1 MNFKRI
7 IAVFCIMFSAVAYL
21 SAQSVVVDTLGGVKS
36 VAASP
41 AELLKGEL
49 SGVRVSAV
57 DGSPNGLYNVNVRG
71 LNTLRGDSQP
81 LWIVDGAVIGN
92 SVNQNLNA
100 FYLSGGSTINGD
112 ALPDYSGKSYT
123 YPLGNFAWLNPYDI
137 ESIEV
142 LKDISATSLYGMQG
156 ANGVIIVKTRRPTKD
171 ERNIFVNSNVGVDM
185 SSQTSEAF
193 KTGILTTHDIGING
207 MFGTNSFYNLSG
219 FLRYNDSSIQNTG
232 STSGGLTLN
241 LETVANEV
249 FKFGLHSFINYGDY
263 TTLAG
268 TNHIGAPSTMLL
280 ARYPEGFK
288 GDSLNEWI
296 NSYDDEMIDYRTVNS
311 VWLQINFNRSLYLKL
326 AGGMDYQNQT
336 RYLWFGKGTSF
347 GKEYSGA
354 TGILNNSL
362 MNYNFKGELNYDR
375 IFAVKHRLTA
385 KLAYDLNG
393 NLNKTNAMCGTNFDL
408 PYLRGKGLSSSASI
422 HAISKFDRTYTQMG
436 AYALLGYDFDGY
448 AGVQGAVRCDE
459 TERFDKEPI
468 IMPSGEAFVD
478 FRKILFR
485 NSKAVSALKVTGGY
499 GEAGREVVLPYE
511 YMNAYISNVPK
522 IEKGTEPYYDGI
534 NRLLSKEWN
543 VGFNVGF
550 LNNRYNLSLKYYDK
564 NTEDSFK
571 VYNFGKVLSDMWVE
585 TENWTI
591 EQESASTIRNNGF
604 EVDADFC
611 FIDTPN
617 VTWTA
622 RVNAAYNIN
631 SVVALSDTD
640 KSIIGIF
647 GGQELSVNEEGQSV
661 GYVMNTNVLPKV
673 SGGIGTTLSLYG
685 LTLDAKVSG
694 AAGHSIINA
703 NRLVERSFN
712 EFTETDI
719 EKGDYLRLD
728 HVTLSYDIP
737 LNIRWIKAFKVNVT
751 GHNLCTLTRYSGWNP
766 DVNSFG
772 LNARAY
778 GVDYGSFPLHRTV
791 VLGVS
796 VRF

>member
-7 IAVFCIMFSAVAYL
+7 IAVFCILFSAAAFM
-21 SAQSVVVDTLGGVKS
+21 SAKSIVVDTLGGTKS

-49 SGVRVSAV
+49 SGVRVSSV

-81 LWIVDGAVIGN
+81 LWIVDGAVIG
-92 SVNQNLNA
+92 SSINQNLNA
-100 FYLSGGSTINGD
+100 FYLTGGSTINGD
-112 ALPDYSGKSYT
+112 KLPDYSGRSYT
-123 YPLGNFAWLNPYDI
+123 YPVGNFAWLNPYDI

-142 LKDISATSLYGMQG
+142 LKDLSATSLYGMQG
-156 ANGVIIVKTRRPTKD
+156 ANGVIIVKTKRPVSG
-171 ERNIFVNSNVGVDM
+171 ERNIWVNSNVGVDM
-185 SSQTSEAF
+185 SEQTGDAF
-193 KTGILTTHDIGING
+193 KRGIQTTHDIGVNG
-207 MFGTNSFYNLSG
+207 VFGTNSFYNLSG

-232 STSGGLTLN
+232 STVGGLALN

-249 FKFGLHSFINYGDY
+249 FKFGLYSFLNYGNY
-263 TTLAG
+263 TMLAG
-268 TNHIGAPSTMLL
+268 TNHIGSPSTMLL
-280 ARYPEGFK
+280 SRYPEGFK

-296 NSYDDEMIDYRTVNS
+296 NSYDDQMIDYRTVNS
-311 VWLQINFNRSLYLKL
+311 AWLQVNFHRSLYLKL
-326 AGGMDYQNQT
+326 TGGMDYQNQT
-336 RYLWFGKGTSF
+336 RYIWFGKGTSF

-362 MNYNFKGELNYDR
+362 MNYNFKGELNFDR
-375 IFAVKHRLTA
+375 IFAVKHHLTA
-385 KLAYDLNG
+385 GLAYDLNG
-393 NLNKTNAMCGTNFDL
+393 NINKTNAMCGTNFDL

-422 HAISKFDRTYTQMG
+422 HAINKFDRIYMQMG
-436 AYALLGYDFDGY
+436 AYAFLGYDFDGY
-448 AGVQGAVRCDE
+448 AGVHGAARCDYNQK
-459 TERFDKEPI
+459 FDNEPI

-478 FRKILFR
+478 FKKIFFK
-485 NSKAVSALKVTGGY
+485 NTKAVSALKVTGGY
-499 GEAGREVVLPYE
+499 GVAGREVVLPYE
-511 YMNAYISNVPK
+511 YMYAYISNEPE
-522 IEKGTEPYYDGI
+522 IEKGTEPYFDGI

-550 LNNRYNLSLKYYDK
+550 LNNRYILSLKYYDK

-591 EQESASTIRNNGF
+591 VQESASTIKNNGF
-604 EVDADFC
+604 EVDADFR

-617 VTWTA
+617 VTWTT

-631 SVVALSDTD
+631 SVVALGEAD
-640 KSIIGIF
+640 KSVIGIV
-647 GGQELSVNEEGQSV
+647 GGQQLSVNEENKPV
-661 GYVMNTNVLPKV
+661 GYVMNSNVLPKV
-673 SGGIGTTLSLYG
+673 SCGLGTTLALYG

-703 NRLVERSFN
+703 NRLVERSFDQ
-712 EFTETDI
+712 FTEEDI

-737 LNIRWIKAFKVNVT
+737 LKVRWIKALKVNVT
-751 GHNLCTLTRYSGWNP
+751 GHNLYTLTNYSGWNP

-778 GVDYGSFPLHRTV
+778 GVDYGSYPLHRSF
-791 VLGVS
+791 VLGIS